1 MNDIPPIDPA
11 PAAAAHFEARFLE
24 LRRRFIERTCRDSAT
39 IGELRARLDAGE
51 PLSGDLLRDLCRTVH
66 GLAGAAGVFGFE
78 EISEAAHRAEI
89 SLRRLDAAPPDPGPL
104 LDALD
109 VHLAAIRDG

>member
-1 MNDIPPIDPA
+1 MNDIPPTAPSPA
-11 PAAAAHFEARFLE
+11 TTANFEARFIE
-24 LRRRFIERTCRDSAT
+24 LRQRFIERTCRDGAT
-39 IGELRARLDAGE
+39 IRDLRARLDGGE

-78 EISEAAHRAEI
+78 DISEAAHRAEI
-89 SLRRLDAAPPDPGPL
+89 SLRRLDAAPPDPRPL

-109 VHLAAIRDG
+109 AHLAAIRDQ